1 MPRIYRRE
9 FLKTAASCLGALGFD
24 RNSWGAQLSGVD
36 AGTSKTTS
44 TGANGIY
51 LNQIGF
57 RPDNP
62 KLATVSANANSFL
75 VRSLKDHSVAFRS
88 TLSAQ
93 RLDAA
98 SGDTMRL
105 ADFSAVKVP
114 GEYRLELDT
123 GATGDSFP
131 IRKDVYDNAFL
142 LAMRS
147 FYGQRC
153 GCSVDLGGG
162 YTHPKCHL
170 DAAFH
175 ASSGKTGPCDIHGG
189 WHDAGDYSRFM
200 INASITT
207 GTLLWAWELYG
218 ESLHD
223 FAMQIPESGGKV
235 PDFLAEIQWNLRWML
250 ALQDNDGGVWQK
262 QSRDDYCSFIMP
274 QDELGPSYIIGTGSA
289 PFKSTCATA
298 DLAAVMAIAARC
310 YSSYAPAFSQQCL
323 RAARAAWTWC
333 QNNPN
338 VFFKNPADIHTAEF
352 ADTDC
357 HDELLWAAAELWR
370 TTGDAA
376 FHQAFM
382 GMLPQP
388 LSKIK
393 IDVPSPMQV
402 SSSGYW
408 SYALARRKGS
418 HAAIAAIQQATLKMA
433 GEFVHQG
440 SQNGYGNS
448 LRLEDYA
455 GGSNS
460 IVANHSLA
468 LLVADQFEPDSS
480 HLNCVLNNL
489 HYLLGRNCLGISWVT
504 QIGSRSCQHPHH
516 RPSVADNIVA
526 PWPGLLSNGP
536 NANPSDPIT
545 KALPQQAPMRMYVDD
560 ERAWSSN
567 EPTINCN
574 SPLVFVLAALY
585 AQQRR

>member
-1 MPRIYRRE
+1 MYRRE
-9 FLKTAASCLGALGFD
+9 FLKTAASCLGALGLA
-24 RNSWGAQLSGVD
+24 RGSWAAQVSSVD
-36 AGTSKTTS
+36 TGTSKAAS
-44 TGANGIY
+44 AGANGIY

-57 RPDNP
+57 RPDSP

-75 VRSLKDHSVAFRS
+75 VRSLNDHSVALRA
-88 TLSAQ
+88 TLTAQ
-93 RLDAA
+93 RTDSA
-98 SGDTMRL
+98 SGDTVRL
-105 ADFSAVKVP
+105 ADFSFVKTP

-123 GATGDSFP
+123 GMSGDSFP
-131 IRKDVYDNAFL
+131 IRKDAYDNALL

-162 YTHPKCHL
+162 YAHPKCHL

-175 ASSGKTGPCDIHGG
+175 TSSGKMGPCDIHGG

-200 INASITT
+200 ISASITT

-218 ESLHD
+218 ASLHD
-223 FAMQIPESGGKV
+223 FALQIPESGGKV
-235 PDFLAEIQWNLRWML
+235 PDFLAEIRWNLQWML

-274 QDELGPSYIIGTGSA
+274 QDELGPNYIIGTGSA
-289 PFKSTCATA
+289 PYKSTCATA
-298 DLAAVMAIAARC
+298 DLTAVMAIAARC
-310 YSSYAPAFSQQCL
+310 YSAYAPAFSQQCL
-323 RAARAAWTWC
+323 KAARAAWNWC
-333 QNNPN
+333 QSNLN

-388 LSKIK
+388 LSRIK

-402 SSSGYW
+402 SSFGYW
-408 SYALARRKGS
+408 SYALAGRKGS
-418 HAAIAAIQQATLKMA
+418 DAAIAAIRQITLKTA
-433 GEFVHQG
+433 SELVHQ
-440 SQNGYGNS
+440 SSENGYGNS
-448 LRLEDYA
+448 LALADYVA
-455 GGSNS
+455 ASNS
-460 IVANHSLA
+460 IVANHSL
-468 LLVADQFEPDSS
+468 LLLIANQLESDRS
-480 HLNCVLNNL
+480 HSDCAQNNL

-504 QIGSRSCQHPHH
+504 QLGSRPLLHPHH
-516 RPSVADNIVA
+516 RPSVADNIGA

-536 NANPSDPIT
+536 NTDPADPVT
-545 KALPQQAPMRMYVDD
+545 KALPRQAPMRMYVDD
-560 ERAWSSN
+560 DRAYSSN
-567 EPTINCN
+567 EPIISCN
-574 SPLVFVLAALY
+574 APLVFLLAALH
-585 AQQRR
+585 AG